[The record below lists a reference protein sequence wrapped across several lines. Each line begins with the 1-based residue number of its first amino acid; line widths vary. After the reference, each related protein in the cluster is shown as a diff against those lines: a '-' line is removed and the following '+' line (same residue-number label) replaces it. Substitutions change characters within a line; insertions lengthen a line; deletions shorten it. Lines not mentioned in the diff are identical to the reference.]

1 METLG
6 DSQTSLTLNTYSY
19 VLPVFEAEVTTPK
32 RTPRSNHPVPLAGIA
47 NRLRTGANQV
57 PLSTKTI

>member
-32 RTPRSNHPVPLAGIA
+32 RTPRSNHPVPLAGI
-47 NRLRTGANQV
+47 
-57 PLSTKTI
+57 